1 MIPPTST
8 NTRFEPAL
16 GCQYCFAQEACGGFY
31 HPGNLDCLTYCCN
44 NPASCS
50 YLCPRNNKFL
60 AIWRDTDGLDI
71 NIKVLRQHDDQLPT
85 YVPLV
90 QHGSQR
96 CGHLQVP
103 VAAITTFS
111 ATRRDKTT
119 RDMLRDPVA
128 LRQRY
133 RLAPTTPIIL
143 SSIARDAKLER
154 YWRDR
159 HHRRIIDGIRS
170 IAPAH
175 VIAPNFSL
183 FRDVPRFDNLA
194 NIKRSLLCAEELS
207 AAGLSVIPYIAGI
220 TAHDWDR
227 WAGFLRE
234 HSTIRMVCKEFQT
247 GPSSN
252 IKAAWHIARL
262 EELQQRTGRAL
273 HLIAIG
279 GRRHL
284 PRLRAFPDL
293 TVIDSVPFMRTM
305 HRRILN
311 AVGWSPTPTPLNAPL
326 DDLLAHNLTAYL
338 ERIRDLRERPPT
350 PGRPPRPTT
359 TADPNQLG
367 LWQSGDAAPIG
378 ASA

>member
-1 MIPPTST
+1 MIPPVST

-16 GCQYCFAQEACGGFY
+16 GCQHCFAREACGGFY
-31 HPGNLDCLTYCCN
+31 HPGTPDCLTYCCN
-44 NPASCS
+44 TPASCS
-50 YLCPRNNKFL
+50 YLCPRNNKFV
-60 AIWRDTDGLDI
+60 AIWRDTNGLDI
-71 NIKVLRQHDDQLPT
+71 KISELRQQHETVPA

-96 CGHLQVP
+96 CGQLQVP

-111 ATRRDKTT
+111 VTRRDKATN
-119 RDMLRDPVA
+119 DMLRDPVA

-133 RLAPTTPIIL
+133 RLVPAARIIL
-143 SSIARDAKLER
+143 SSIAKDAKLER

-159 HHRRIIDGIRS
+159 HHNQLIEGIKS
-170 IAPAH
+170 LAPTH

-194 NIKRSLLCAEELS
+194 NIKRSLLCAEEFS
-207 AAGLSVIPYIAGI
+207 TAGLSVIPYIAGV
-220 TAHDWDR
+220 TVHDWER

-234 HSTIRMVCKEFQT
+234 HTAIRMVCKEFQT
-247 GPSSN
+247 GPSSS
-252 IKAAWHIARL
+252 IKGAWHIARL

-311 AVGWSPTPTPLNAPL
+311 TTGWSPAPTPPNAPL
-326 DDLLAHNLTAYL
+326 DDLLTHNITAYHA
-338 ERIRDLRERPPT
+338 RVSDLRERPPT
-350 PGRPPRPTT
+350 PRRPPLPMTT
-359 TADPNQLG
+359 PNPNQLP
-367 LWQSGDAAPIG
+367 LWQSTGDATTAK
-378 ASA
+378 SA

>member
-16 GCQYCFAQEACGGFY
+16 GCQHCFAQEACGGFY

-44 NPASCS
+44 TPASCS

-71 NIKVLRQHDDQLPT
+71 NIKTLQQHDDQLPT
-85 YVPLV
+85 YIPLV

-96 CGHLQVP
+96 CGQLQVP
-103 VAAITTFS
+103 FAAITTFS
-111 ATRRDKTT
+111 ATRRDKAT
-119 RDMLRDPVA
+119 RDMLRDSVA

-133 RLAPTTPIIL
+133 RLALTVPIIL
-143 SSIARDAKLER
+143 SSIAKDAKLER

-159 HHRRIIDGIRS
+159 HHHRIIDGIKS
-170 IAPAH
+170 LAPAH

-227 WAGFLRE
+227 WAAFLRE
-234 HSTIRMVCKEFQT
+234 HHTIRMVCKEFQT

-252 IKAAWHIARL
+252 IKGAWHIARL

-284 PRLRAFPDL
+284 PRLRAFPHL

-311 AVGWSPTPTPLNAPL
+311 TGGWAPAPTPLNAPL

-338 ERIRDLRERPPT
+338 ERIRDLRQHPPT
-350 PGRPPRPTT
+350 PRRPPRPVTIPN
-359 TADPNQLG
+359 PNQLP
-367 LWQSGDAAPIG
+367 LWQPSDAAPTA